1 MRNKLRAIPYVMV
14 YTIRL
19 LFFILFYPFRMLYK
33 GVRWLGRA
41 IGRGFMA
48 VIRGIIATPMAVI
61 RTPMRIYR
69 RVTVWRNWL
78 LAKVEYLQSESQKW
92 RTTFNILKSP
102 YSFLRM
108 MGFSPQMAAG
118 LLFAGSTVGTGV
130 VVNETILAEPSFSA
144 GDHGIY
150 TAPSDFPVTYSDKD
164 NTLKIQLGTT
174 PVGEISISDVSVG
187 TAYANSALPAGES
200 HPVMIGGSTSSAT
213 YLEVGELTIDRWR
226 CDQFEIK
233 NSEAHTLRIIGNSSS
248 GQSISA
254 SPGVPRRRAISG
266 GNRADSMITKGGF
279 YDQIKIEAPNSSVNG
294 RVDKLTL
301 SNLWTKGG
309 PCLVNRVK
317 AGTLTIEL
325 SEFGKDG
332 ANFATKDFTV
342 ATSTIFKVFVNE
354 DNVETAI
361 TQVP

>member
-19 LFFILFYPFRMLYK
+19 LFFILFYPFRMFYR
-33 GVRWLGRA
+33 GIRWLGRA

-61 RTPMRIYR
+61 RTPMRMYR

-92 RTTFNILKSP
+92 RTIFNIAKSP
-102 YSFLRM
+102 YLLLR
-108 MGFSPQMAAG
+108 ACG
-118 LLFAGSTVGTGV
+118 LNQQSAVAILFAGSTATAGV

-233 NSEAHTLRIIGNSSS
+233 NSEAHTLRIIGNASD

-254 SPGVPRRRAISG
+254 SPGTPRKRAISG

-279 YDQIKIEAPNSSVNG
+279 YDQIKIEAPNASVNG
-294 RVDKLTL
+294 KVDKLTL

-325 SEFGKDG
+325 SEFGRG
-332 ANFATKDFTV
+332 TGFASKDFTV
-342 ATSTIFKVFVNE
+342 ATTTIFKVFVNE
-354 DNVETAI
+354 DNVETSI

>member
-33 GVRWLGRA
+33 GVRWLARA
-41 IGRGFMA
+41 IGRGFMV

-61 RTPMRIYR
+61 RTPMRMYR

-130 VVNETILAEPSFSA
+130 VVNETILSEPSFSA

-174 PVGEISISDVSVG
+174 PVGEISISDVTVG
-187 TAYANSALPAGES
+187 TAYSGSTLPSGES

-213 YLEVGELTIDRWR
+213 YLEVGDFSINRWR
-226 CDQFEIK
+226 CDQFIIQ
-233 NSEAHTLRIIGNSSS
+233 NSEANILRIIGNSSS
-248 GQSISA
+248 GQSLSP

-266 GNRADSMITKGGF
+266 GNRADSMITKGGY

-294 RVDKLTL
+294 KVDKLTL
-301 SNLWTKGG
+301 SNIWTKGG

-325 SEFGKDG
+325 SEFGRDTD
-332 ANFATKDFTV
+332 FSTKDFTV

-354 DNVETAI
+354 ENVEVAI

>member
-1 MRNKLRAIPYVMV
+1 MRNKLRAIPYIMV

-19 LFFILFYPFRMLYK
+19 LFFILFYPFRMLYR

-61 RTPMRIYR
+61 RTPMRMYR

-226 CDQFEIK
+226 CDQFVIQ
-233 NSEAHTLRIIGNSSS
+233 NSEAHTLRIIGNASD

-254 SPGVPRRRAISG
+254 SPGTPRKRAISG

-325 SEFGKDG
+325 SEFGRG
-332 ANFATKDFTV
+332 NGFAAKDFTV
-342 ATSTIFKVFVNE
+342 ATTTIFKVFVNE

>member
-1 MRNKLRAIPYVMV
+1 MRRKLKAIIMLPVRAVNE
-14 YTIRL
+14 L
-19 LFFILFYPFRMLYK
+19 LFILFYPFRMLYR
-33 GVRWLGRA
+33 GIRWLGRA

-61 RTPMRIYR
+61 RTPMRMYR

-78 LAKVEYLQSESQKW
+78 LAKVEYLQGESQKW
-92 RTTFNILKSP
+92 RTIFNIAKSP
-102 YSFLRM
+102 YSLLRAC
-108 MGFSPQMAAG
+108 GLNPQAAVAI
-118 LLFAGSTVGTGV
+118 LFAGSTATAGV
-130 VVNETILAEPSFSA
+130 VGNETILADPSFSA
-144 GDHGIY
+144 GDHGLY

-187 TAYANSALPAGES
+187 TAYANSTLPSGES
-200 HPVMIGGSTSSAT
+200 HPVMVGGSTSSAT
-213 YLEVGELTIDRWR
+213 YLEVGELKIDRWR
-226 CDQFEIK
+226 CDQFIIQ
-233 NSEAHTLRIIGNSSS
+233 NSEAHTLRIIGNASD

-254 SPGVPRRRAISG
+254 SPGTPRKRAISG

-294 RVDKLTL
+294 KVDKLTL

-325 SEFGKDG
+325 SEFGRG
-332 ANFATKDFTV
+332 NGFAAKDFTV

-354 DNVETAI
+354 DNVETVI